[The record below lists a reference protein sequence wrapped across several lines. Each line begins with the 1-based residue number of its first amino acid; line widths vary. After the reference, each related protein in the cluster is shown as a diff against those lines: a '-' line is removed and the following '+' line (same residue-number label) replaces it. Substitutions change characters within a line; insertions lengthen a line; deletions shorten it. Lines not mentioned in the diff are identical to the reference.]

1 MIKKCIVCNREF
13 EAKGNNAKFCSE
25 KCRNVKIPTN
35 DHVGEQ
41 RYELKI
47 KAAYYQKSKLYVECE
62 CSCGKTKTIRYDSL
76 LNGNTQSCGHVGKKN
91 LLKPVDLVGKI
102 NKYGVKALYVIGK
115 KDKTYVWHCVCA
127 CGKEFN
133 TTAEVFYKIKSCGCA
148 QDLARKEHAKGI
160 LKEKRDN
167 AKCDGTNIYSIN
179 NKTLFKNNTSGVRGV
194 VWDKSRKKWRAQI
207 TFKGKNYYLGRYSK
221 KEEAIAARK
230 KAEKKMF
237 EEFLKEFAKKFP
249 DRWDKI

>member
-1 MIKKCIVCNREF
+1 MIKKCIACNKEF
-13 EAKGNNAKFCSE
+13 EVKRNAKFCSE
-25 KCRNVKIPTN
+25 ECRNTKIPTN

-41 RYELKI
+41 HYALKI
-47 KAAYYQKSKLYVECE
+47 KAAYHQNSKLYAECE
-62 CSCGKTKTIRYDSL
+62 CECGKIKTVRYDCL
-76 LNGNTQSCGHVGKKN
+76 LSEHTQSCGHVGEKN
-91 LLKPVDLVGKI
+91 LLKPADLAGKI
-102 NKYGVKALYVIGK
+102 NRYGVKALYVVGK
-115 KDKTYVWHCVCA
+115 KDKTYVWHCVCT

-133 TTAEVFYKIKSCGCA
+133 TTAEVFRKIKSCGCA

-194 VWDKSRKKWRAQI
+194 VWDKSRKKWMAQI
-207 TFKGKNYYLGRYSK
+207 TFKGKNHYLGRYNK
-221 KEEAIAARK
+221 KEEAIEARK
-230 KAEKKMF
+230 KAEETMF